1 MISQITRTTDM
12 ILLPEIQVNE
22 VQLYYEI
29 TGEGTPIIFVHEF
42 AGDYGSW
49 ELQMRFFSRR
59 YRVVAYN
66 ARGYPPSS
74 VPEDPSSYSQDFAVS
89 DLAGIIDALG
99 LAPCHVIGLS
109 MGAYAALHLGLRYPK
124 LLRSIVVAGCGY
136 GSDPEERKAF
146 QLDSQKIANLIETE
160 GIEKFVKTY
169 LDGPTRI
176 QLKKKNPRGYAEF
189 KRNLLTH
196 SPRGLANTMRGIQ
209 AARPSIYDLDGLEK
223 MKIPV
228 LIITGDEDWPC
239 LKPNL
244 FLKNKIQT
252 AAMIMFPNSGH
263 TLNLEEPEL
272 FNKLVQDFLIQVD
285 SGH

>member
-1 MISQITRTTDM
+1 MISQITCTTDR

-42 AGDYGSW
+42 AGDYASW
-49 ELQMRFFSRR
+49 EIQVRFFSHC

-74 VPEDPSSYSQDFAVS
+74 VPEDPSSYSQDLAVN
-89 DLAGIIDALG
+89 DLAGIIDALE

-136 GSDPEERKAF
+136 GSDPEYRKSF
-146 QLDSQKIANLIETE
+146 QLDSQKIANRIETE
-160 GIEKFVKTY
+160 GMEEFVKEYST
-169 LDGPTRI
+169 GPTRI
-176 QLKKKNPRGYAEF
+176 QFKKKNPRGYDEF
-189 KRNLLTH
+189 KQKLLTH
-196 SPRGLANTMRGIQ
+196 SSKGLANTLRGVQ
-209 AARPSIYDLDGLEK
+209 AVRPSVYDLDGLGT
-223 MKIPV
+223 MKLPV
-228 LIITGDEDWPC
+228 LILTGDEDWPC

-244 FLKNKIQT
+244 FLKKKIQN
-252 AAMIMFPNSGH
+252 AAMSMFPNSGH

-272 FNKLVQDFLIQVD
+272 FNKLVQDFLMQVD
-285 SGH
+285 SRQ